1 MASSS
6 WERANWLTFIAII
19 YTVGKFFNFLLC
31 QQDFTLKKVSPLL
44 YSIKSAQSEK
54 FLDGPK
60 RIYLQLPPPSKFI
73 EVSSQREISVE
84 EDQGNPWIANIAWQ
98 IDNARVIANC

>member
-1 MASSS
+1 MSTGFYPKESQ
-6 WERANWLTFIAII
+6 AIVI
-19 YTVGKFFNFLLC
+19 
-31 QQDFTLKKVSPLL
+31 QH
-44 YSIKSAQSEK
+44 KSAQSEK
-54 FLDGPK
+54 LVGNRPK

-98 IDNARVIANC
+98 IDNATVIANC